1 MQVVG
6 SVPSKNPGRERI
18 VTVAGRWSG
27 RSKAVDIDHGQLVYP
42 SLNRFAIVMHLHELA
57 PGGGWAASRRD
68 GWRFQRLA
76 EVCQNL
82 TSRGLSHPGLRPL
95 ANLRFEVSRLLARFK
110 AAGDTCA
117 SAAAG
122 RDRPAGPRTQTARVP
137 RRHWL
142 PAAWTSGRGRAAR
155 GLFRPVEVGTDVE
168 HRLVVI
174 IKANQSVTGHLQVVG
189 HPDRDR
195 RDGGEHSHVQPVEPL
210 RA

>member
-6 SVPSKNPGRERI
+6 SKNPGRERI

-95 ANLRFEVSRLLARFK
+95 ANLRFEVSRLLPAVCSEPDVT
-110 AAGDTCA
+110 AAVRA
-117 SAAAG
+117 LK
-122 RDRPAGPRTQTARVP
+122 RKL
-137 RRHWL
+137 L
-142 PAAWTSGRGRAAR
+142 PHPGHE
-155 GLFRPVEVGTDVE
+155 FRPG
-168 HRLVVI
+168 
-174 IKANQSVTGHLQVVG
+174 N
-189 HPDRDR
+189 P
-195 RDGGEHSHVQPVEPL
+195 
-210 RA
+210 